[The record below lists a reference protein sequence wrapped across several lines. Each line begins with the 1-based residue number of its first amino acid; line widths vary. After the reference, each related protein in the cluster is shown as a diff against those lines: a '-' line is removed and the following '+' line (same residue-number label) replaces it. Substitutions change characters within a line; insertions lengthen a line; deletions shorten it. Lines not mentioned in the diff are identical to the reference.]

1 MNLFAVAWRGLRYR
15 SLHSFLSLLLLSFGL
30 GLIMVVVQSRDQL
43 ERSFSGQLSGIDMV
57 VGAKGSPL
65 QLILSSV
72 YHLDAPTGNIP
83 LQEFQDLSR
92 SRHVDQAIPLSYGD
106 NYQGFRIVGSHSS
119 YLDLYDARLATGQMY
134 EQPFQAVLGAQVAQ
148 QRKLEI
154 GDQFH
159 SNHGLQTEGSKQHEE
174 QPYQVVGILEPGAG
188 VLDDLILTSLSS
200 IWDMHEHAAPDK
212 SSPQDTALAK
222 TPTKKHSKEE
232 HREITAGLITFDGPM
247 AMMSLPRHINKNT
260 SMQAALPSIEMNRL
274 YSLADDG
281 IRFLQA
287 LGLLLIAV
295 AAISVFTALLQS
307 LKDDEGPLAFLR
319 AIGAGPASIVGL
331 MISKSLLLCLG
342 GYAGALLV
350 SQLALGGINFQLS
363 DTYAMQPLQA
373 LLHPVN
379 LYLLAG
385 VIITALLAALLPA
398 RRAYRLSITETLAH
412 A

>member
-1 MNLFAVAWRGLRYR
+1 MNLLRVAWRGLRYR

-30 GLIMVVVQSRDQL
+30 GLIMVVMQSRDQL
-43 ERSFSGQLSGIDMV
+43 ERSFSGQLSQIDMV

-83 LQEFQDLSR
+83 LQEFQELSQ

-106 NYQGFRIVGSHSS
+106 NYQGFRIVGTSPA

-134 EQPFQAVLGAQVAQ
+134 QQPFQAVLGAQVAQ

-159 SNHGLQTEGSKQHEE
+159 SNHGLQTEGGKQHETH
-174 QPYQVVGILEPGAG
+174 PYRVVGILEAGAG
-188 VLDDLILTSLSS
+188 VLDELILTSLSS
-200 IWDMHEHAAPDK
+200 IWHMHDH
-212 SSPQDTALAK
+212 SRSPQDVKPEGPDSSSAK
-222 TPTKKHSKEE
+222 QHSAERP
-232 HREITAGLITFDGPM
+232 REITAGLITFDGSM
-247 AMMSLPRHINKNT
+247 AMMTLPRRINKNT

-274 YSLADDG
+274 YSLADEG

-295 AAISVFTALLQS
+295 AAISVFAALLQS

-331 MISKSLLLCLG
+331 MLSKSLLLCLG
-342 GYAGALLV
+342 GYVGALLV
-350 SQLALGGINFQLS
+350 SQLALLGINLQLS
-363 DTYAMQPLQA
+363 DTYAMQPLEA

-379 LYLLAG
+379 LYLLVG
-385 VIITALLAALLPA
+385 ILLTALIAALIPA